1 MKVAGGIGLLMTY
14 LYPKFEILL
23 FDFEG
28 TLVDFQWDLE
38 GALSEVKRGLAKLG
52 FDLLPFAED
61 NYAVLRNRAIMLA
74 PERGLDKKEVGNK
87 IDAIYDRYDLDAL
100 SRWSL
105 LMGVRSHLPCLRDK
119 REFKLG
125 MVTNMGKKVMEKAL
139 VEFGLKGLFDI
150 VITRNDVELMKP
162 SGEGIEMAIKRL
174 RGKKSSSL
182 FIGDSVTDIL
192 AARDAG
198 VKVAIVLGGESDPL
212 SIAEMSPDYLWRSIA
227 ELKGPFF
234 KVGKLPVKDRSPL
247 HNIRSK

>member
-1 MKVAGGIGLLMTY
+1 MAVN
-14 LYPKFEILL
+14 PRFEILL

-38 GALSEVKRGLAKLG
+38 GALNEVKRGLTKLG

-61 NYAVLRNRAIMLA
+61 NYAVLRNKATMLA
-74 PERGLDKKEVGNK
+74 SERELDKKEVRGK
-87 IDAIYDRYDLDAL
+87 IDAIYDHYDLDAL

-105 LMGVRSHLPCLRDK
+105 RAGVKSLLLYLRDK
-119 REFKLG
+119 GGLKLG
-125 MVTNMGKKVMEKAL
+125 VVTNVGKEGIEKAL
-139 VEFGLKGLFDI
+139 VKFGLKGLFDI

-162 SGEGIEMAIKRL
+162 SGEGIEMAVKQL

-198 VKVAIVLGGESDPL
+198 VKVAIVPGGESDSP
-212 SIAEMSPDYLWRSIA
+212 SIAEMSPDYLWRSIE

-234 KVGKLPVKDRSPL
+234 KVGKLLVKDRLPL